1 MDMEERLKKIKLLLL
16 DVDGVL
22 TDGRI
27 IYDSSGKELKLFNV
41 HDGMGVHLLHKQNI
55 PTIIITAKASRAI
68 KPRAKDMSVEKV
80 YDNLMPKSR
89 VFDKIRTEYGIEAN
103 EVCFIADDLVDIS
116 AMKLAGFAV
125 AVNNACE
132 QVKQIAHYVTKLSGG
147 KGAVREVSELILKS
161 QNKWDEALKDY
172 V

>member
-1 MDMEERLKKIKLLLL
+1 MNIEERIKKIRLLLL

-27 IYDSSGKELKLFNV
+27 IYDTSGRELKLFNV
-41 HDGMGVHLLHKQNI
+41 YDGMGVHLLNKQKI
-55 PTIIITAKASRAI
+55 PTIIITAKASRSI
-68 KPRAKDMSVEKV
+68 KPRAKDMGVKKV
-80 YDNLMPKSR
+80 YDDLMPKSK
-89 VFDKIRTEYGIEAN
+89 VYEKIKAEYGISED
-103 EVCFIADDLVDIS
+103 EVCFIGDDLVDIS

-132 QVKQIAHYVTKLSGG
+132 EVKQTAHYITKAYGG
-147 KGAVREVSELILKS
+147 KGAVREVSEIILKS
-161 QNKWDEALKDY
+161 QNKWDEAIKDY